1 MLHPISWKKQQVEE
15 KEFTTVGTH
24 RHQHQIFNFRES
36 IMKKIERE
44 QLVKSELAGGCCKKK
59 KPAPAPAPCPN
70 PNGGGGG
77 VAP

>member
-1 MLHPISWKKQQVEE
+1 MVPIDIN
-15 KEFTTVGTH
+15 
-24 RHQHQIFNFRES
+24 HQTFNFRES

-59 KPAPAPAPCPN
+59 AAPAPAPAPAPK